1 MMRGSMM
8 CERKSRND
16 MRWKCARNQ
25 VDDVRQMVMV
35 NGSRQG
41 MEYGDVVPE
50 TYVEMCGYNNVR
62 VQGSVVQETTKKK
75 QQP

>member
-1 MMRGSMM
+1 
-8 CERKSRND
+8 
-16 MRWKCARNQ
+16 
-25 VDDVRQMVMV
+25 MVMV

-41 MEYGDVVPE
+41 MEYGDVRE
-50 TYVEMCGYNNVR
+50 TYVEVCGYDNVS